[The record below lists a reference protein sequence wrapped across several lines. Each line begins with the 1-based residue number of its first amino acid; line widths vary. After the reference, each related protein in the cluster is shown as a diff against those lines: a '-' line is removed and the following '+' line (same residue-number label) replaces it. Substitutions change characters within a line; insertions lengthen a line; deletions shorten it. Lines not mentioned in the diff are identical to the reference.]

1 MVSKCNESPDIL
13 KTTFRKVTGT
23 TKKENINTYI
33 ITSLWWGR
41 RILPSTGSTTTVKK
55 ETQKT
60 RSYDNLIK
68 TTMYSVCPKMFVYKT
83 KCFEHN

>member
-1 MVSKCNESPDIL
+1 MVSKSNESPDIL

-23 TKKENINTYI
+23 TKMENINTYI

-55 ETQKT
+55 ETQENKK
-60 RSYDNLIK
+60 LW
-68 TTMYSVCPKMFVYKT
+68 
-83 KCFEHN
+83 